1 MKKPFIV
8 LILLISYNSFFA
20 QEKQKQLYRKPLTF
34 SIGLSTTQ
42 FYEGDSDAIV
52 ESEQGNATL
61 YYSKS
66 EGFDKPLYGLFLSV
80 EKEFS
85 LRYTMGVETGYARI
99 IDSRNQAEMAYYH
112 IFPTHLTFSY
122 SIFKQHKFFISP
134 LLKIK
139 AGYTYMNNDPYNGR
153 PFNVITGGYSYGA
166 MIDISFKKKSYKWI
180 EKFHFSIGYHAF
192 FTKNHSKT
200 TLSSNTYE
208 FYYNTKREG
217 LTFGVNYNFT
227 QKKKRKK
234 HKKKH

>member
-34 SIGLSTTQ
+34 SIGLNTTQ
-42 FYEGDSDAIV
+42 FYEGDSGATV

-66 EGFDKPLYGLFLSV
+66 EGFSKPAYGLNISIAKTINNHFQAGINIGFSRILNERYSVIENVYFHVIPISLTATYDFWKDKKQLFKPFL
-80 EKEFS
+80 
-85 LRYTMGVETGYARI
+85 T
-99 IDSRNQAEMAYYH
+99 
-112 IFPTHLTFSY
+112 
-122 SIFKQHKFFISP
+122 
-134 LLKIK
+134 LKG
-139 AGYTYMNNDPYNGR
+139 GYTYMNYKETILGDTIKGNL
-153 PFNVITGGYSYGA
+153 SYGVDFGFY
-166 MIDISFKKKSYKWI
+166 ITSKNIKWLKNI
-180 EKFHFSIGYHAF
+180 HYSIGYANF
-192 FTKNHSKT
+192 FTRNHID
-200 TLSSNTYE
+200 SNRAPL
-208 FYYNTKREG
+208 FAIYNYKTKREG